1 MVVNTDGLI
10 IMEKSVS
17 DSDRLVTI
25 LTRKFGVIRA
35 FVRGAKNIKN
45 KNFSATQLFCYSD
58 FSIYKGRDK
67 YIINEAVLKESFWN
81 LRCSIEKLSLAQYF
95 CELILNLVGE
105 ENNVEDT
112 LRLTLNSLYY
122 LSAGEMSDI
131 LIKSVFEMRI
141 LSMSGYMPNLISCVR
156 CEKTNDP
163 FFVPISNGIMCKD
176 CYEKASLFGFKL
188 SESVL
193 YALRY
198 TVYSQFNKMFA
209 FELKGQSEK
218 ELANI
223 TESYLVRC
231 VDKKLKT
238 LDFYKQLMI
247 H

>member
-1 MVVNTDGLI
+1 MVINTDGLI

-67 YIINEAVLKESFWN
+67 YIINESVLKESFWG
-81 LRCSIEKLSLAQYF
+81 LRCSIEKLSLSQYF

-105 ENNVEDT
+105 DNNSEDI
-112 LRLTLNSLYY
+112 LRLMLNSLYY
-122 LSAGEMSDI
+122 LSKGKMSDR
-131 LIKSVFEMRI
+131 LIKSVFEMRV
-141 LSMSGYMPNLISCVR
+141 LSMSGYMPNLVSCVQ
-156 CEKTNDP
+156 CGKANHLY
-163 FFVPISNGIMCKD
+163 FVPNSNGIMCKE
-176 CYEKASLFGFKL
+176 CYEKVNLFGFKL

-198 TVYSQFNKMFA
+198 TVYSEFNKMFA

-218 ELANI
+218 DLSNI
-223 TESYLVRC
+223 TESYLLRC
-231 VDKKLKT
+231 VDKKLRT

-247 H
+247 E